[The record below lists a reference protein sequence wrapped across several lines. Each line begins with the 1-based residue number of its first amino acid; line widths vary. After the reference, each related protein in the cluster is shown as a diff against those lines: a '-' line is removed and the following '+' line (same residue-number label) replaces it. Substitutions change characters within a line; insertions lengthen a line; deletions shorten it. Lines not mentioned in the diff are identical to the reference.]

1 MAAEQIP
8 TSGPEILLHGGWVT
22 TAVIGALAWLARVT
36 IGRNLKAV
44 DDKLDKL
51 DERLDKMADKMA
63 EQSAHRSDVI
73 ASVDARL
80 ARLEG
85 RFERQD
91 HAR

>member
-8 TSGPEILLHGGWVT
+8 TGGAEVLLHGGWIT
-22 TAVIGALAWLARVT
+22 TAVIGSLAWLARVT

-51 DERLDKMADKMA
+51 DERLEKMA
-63 EQSAHRSDVI
+63 EMADRRSEVI
-73 ASVDARL
+73 ANVDARL

-85 RFERQD
+85 RFDQQD
-91 HAR
+91 HMR